1 MEVAT
6 AALADGVDTVRLAG
20 LELFACL
27 EPPDLN
33 ARLLQCL
40 KDADLVLEGRE
51 RHDVKTSQQ
60 PVSFKRPVQ
69 NGTPADNECLHVLAE
84 GTMGGQNGDLL
95 LGEVSRLRNP

>member
-1 MEVAT
+1 MEVAI

-40 KDADLVLEGRE
+40 KDIWFWREGSDMMLRLLNS
-51 RHDVKTSQQ
+51 RFL
-60 PVSFKRPVQ
+60 FKRPVQ
-69 NGTPADNECLHVLAE
+69 KGTPADNECLHVLAE